1 MILEVVELFPENDAE
16 LTAFLDALA
25 QRSPSVLAYHYPF
38 YRDMLTKLGVGRPV
52 YLGLRQS
59 GELRGYLPAFV
70 KESVSGCVLS
80 SLPFFG
86 PNAGVLCHHE
96 DRLIAHEAL
105 LQDFLRRAEQMK
117 VLSCSI
123 YTPFSFQDFALYENH
138 FAPDQVIEKF
148 TQYLDLETNAW
159 PKDIERKLRRAERA
173 SVSVTT
179 ELSDETLA
187 VFYEIYRQNCADY
200 GIPLKPWEC
209 VQSLAD
215 DAARG
220 KYTHFYFAHLDGKL
234 VAGLLVLF
242 SSLTASYYIPCS
254 VAEFRTHQP
263 GTLLVEHA
271 VRDARSRGMK
281 YWNWESSP
289 GRDSGVYT
297 FKKRWGSL
305 EGGYRVYAKTFQSE
319 DKIKQ
324 LGRERI
330 AKDFPYYFV
339 WPFDRI

>member
-1 MILEVVELFPENDAE
+1 MSLEVVELSPENDVE
-16 LTAFLDALA
+16 LTAFLDAVA

-52 YLGLRQS
+52 CLGLRQS
-59 GELRGYLPAFV
+59 GQLRGYLPAFV
-70 KESVSGCVLS
+70 KESESGCVLS

-96 DRLIAHEAL
+96 DRSIAHQWL
-105 LQDFLRRAEQMK
+105 LHDFLRRAEEMGA
-117 VLSCSI
+117 LSCSI
-123 YTPFSFQDFALYENH
+123 YTPFSFREFALYDTH
-138 FAPDQVIEKF
+138 FAPHQVVEKF
-148 TQYLDLETNAW
+148 TQYLDLEAMEW

-173 SVSVTT
+173 SVSVSSEVTD
-179 ELSDETLA
+179 ERLSA
-187 VFYEIYRQNCADY
+187 FYEIYRRNCADY

-209 VQSLAD
+209 IQSLAG

-220 KYTHFYFAHLDGKL
+220 KYTHFYFAYIDGNL

-242 SSLTASYYIPCS
+242 SPLTASYYIPCS

-263 GTLLVEHA
+263 GTLLAERA
-271 VRDARSRGMK
+271 MSDARSLGLK

-305 EGGYRVYAKTFQSE
+305 EDGYRVYVKTFQSE
-319 DKIKQ
+319 EKIRQ
-324 LGRERI
+324 VGRDRI
-330 AKDFPYYFV
+330 AKEFPYYFV
-339 WPFDRI
+339 WPFDRL